1 MTSAIQSPGLK
12 AGDYE
17 STSPEQTEAFAERLG
32 RDLRP
37 GDRVELLGTLGSGK
51 TTFVRGLAR
60 GLGLD
65 PNSVHSPT
73 FTRVHRYR
81 GEITLVHADLYR
93 VDSDSQYEELGLE
106 AEEEASS
113 VFVIEWGERLP
124 PDSPPATLCI
134 EIEITGDLTRKLRV
148 SRGPT
153 APDR

>member
-1 MTSAIQSPGLK
+1 MTSSIQPPGLK
-12 AGDYE
+12 PGDYQ
-17 STSPEQTEAFAERLG
+17 SPSPEQTEAFAERLA

-37 GDRVELLGTLGSGK
+37 GDRVELHGTLASGK

-65 PNSVHSPT
+65 PNLVHSPT
-73 FTRVHRYR
+73 FTCVHRYR

-106 AEEEASS
+106 AEEEISS
-113 VFVIEWGERLP
+113 VLVIEWGERLP
-124 PDSPPATLCI
+124 PGSPPATLCI
-134 EIEITGDLTRKLRV
+134 EIKITGDLTRRLRV
-148 SRGPT
+148 SRGAA